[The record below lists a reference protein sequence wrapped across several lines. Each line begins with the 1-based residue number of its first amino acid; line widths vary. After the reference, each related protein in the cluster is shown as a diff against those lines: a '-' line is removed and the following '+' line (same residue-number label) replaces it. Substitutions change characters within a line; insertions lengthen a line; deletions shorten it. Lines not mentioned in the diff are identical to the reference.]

1 MKIVADKLVPFL
13 EGVFEPYS
21 EVVYID
27 GREITHD
34 DIVDA
39 DALIIRTRTK
49 CNAQMLEGTKVSMI
63 ATATIGMDHIDLNY
77 CQEHGIEV
85 HNAQGCNAG
94 GVMQYVFSALY
105 GVAARKGIKIDGA
118 TMGIVGV
125 GHVGKKIE
133 EMARYLGFNV
143 LLCDPPRAETEGDGN
158 FCSLEYLLAN
168 SQIVSMHVPLNDTTY
183 RMADEEFFMLM
194 PPGAI
199 FINAARGEV
208 IDDQA
213 LMNAIPKLGAVVID
227 TWNKE
232 PNINLDLMEMV
243 DIATPH
249 IAGYSYQGK
258 QNGTASAVQQVARHF
273 GITELYD
280 YYPEADIP
288 GHEPVLLDLKDKN
301 HGERAAV
308 FQYNYPI
315 FTDDFRLR
323 MEPENFE
330 QLRSEYQYRREIYI
344 DKNQINMFTND
355 DIKQIEQ
362 RGSSVKTVQDQVER
376 FKKGFPWMKIV
387 APATPERGILVLD
400 EAAVEAAGKYYDA
413 AKINGKCKFVPAS
426 GAASRM
432 FKDLFSGLDAL
443 KAGKE
448 LADSAP
454 AAKFVDSIQGFAF
467 YTPELF
473 GEKVCQ
479 CPEYRA
485 DVLSKTLTDEGLG
498 YGAKPKGV
506 LKFHKYTDGEIRT
519 AFAEHLVEAQNYMR
533 NEDGSAN
540 LVVTISPEH
549 QHLFEEAYAEVKAA
563 YEAKYGVKYNI
574 TFTFQ
579 DKATDT
585 VAVDVDNKPFR
596 TETDSLLFRPAGH
609 GALIYNL
616 NKLEEEVVSIKNI
629 DNVANE
635 RLLPETATWKK
646 VLLGKALELRDTL
659 HGYLRELDIVC
670 NPIKGSENKTVGVP
684 GYDPLY
690 DDLCATPEAMQL
702 CDDIEAFLKNVLC
715 IELPV
720 AETPKK
726 RVEALRAKLNRPIRV
741 AGMVKNQG
749 EPGGGPFIIA
759 EKDGSTSLQ
768 VLESVQINMSDDH
781 ARNALASATH
791 FNPVDIVCCLHDYKG
806 ESFDLL
812 KYVDEDAGFISSKS
826 YQGRELKALELPG
839 LWNGAMS
846 NWNTLFV
853 EVPLATFNPV
863 KVVLD
868 LLRPAHQ
875 N

>member
-1 MKIVADKLVPFL
+1 
-13 EGVFEPYS
+13 
-21 EVVYID
+21 
-27 GREITHD
+27 
-34 DIVDA
+34 
-39 DALIIRTRTK
+39 
-49 CNAQMLEGTKVSMI
+49 
-63 ATATIGMDHIDLNY
+63 
-77 CQEHGIEV
+77 
-85 HNAQGCNAG
+85 
-94 GVMQYVFSALY
+94 
-105 GVAARKGIKIDGA
+105 
-118 TMGIVGV
+118 
-125 GHVGKKIE
+125 
-133 EMARYLGFNV
+133 
-143 LLCDPPRAETEGDGN
+143 
-158 FCSLEYLLAN
+158 
-168 SQIVSMHVPLNDTTY
+168 
-183 RMADEEFFMLM
+183 
-194 PPGAI
+194 
-199 FINAARGEV
+199 
-208 IDDQA
+208 
-213 LMNAIPKLGAVVID
+213 
-227 TWNKE
+227 
-232 PNINLDLMEMV
+232 
-243 DIATPH
+243 
-249 IAGYSYQGK
+249 
-258 QNGTASAVQQVARHF
+258 
-273 GITELYD
+273 
-280 YYPEADIP
+280 
-288 GHEPVLLDLKDKN
+288 
-301 HGERAAV
+301 
-308 FQYNYPI
+308 
-315 FTDDFRLR
+315 
-323 MEPENFE
+323 
-330 QLRSEYQYRREIYI
+330 
-344 DKNQINMFTND
+344 MFTKED
-355 DIKQIEQ
+355 KVQIEQ
-362 RGSSVKTVQDQVER
+362 RGSTVQTAQQQVER

-387 APATPERGILVLD
+387 APATPEKGIQVLD
-400 EAAVEAAGKYYDA
+400 DEAVAAAVNYYETA
-413 AKINGKCKFVPAS
+413 QINGKCKFVPAS

-443 KAGKE
+443 NAGKE
-448 LADSAP
+448 LPDDAP
-454 AAKFVDSIQGFAF
+454 AAKFVDQIKSFAF

-473 GEKVCQ
+473 GEEVCK
-479 CPEYRA
+479 CPEYRKS
-485 DVLSKTLTDEGLG
+485 VLARTLTDEGLG
-498 YGAKPKGV
+498 YGSKPKGV
-506 LKFHKYTDGEIRT
+506 LKFHKYADGEIRT
-519 AFAEHLVEAQNYMR
+519 AFAEHLVEAQNYMK
-533 NEDGSAN
+533 NEDGTAN

-549 QHLFEEAYAEVKAA
+549 QQLFEEVYASVKEE

-585 VAVDVDNKPFR
+585 IAVDVENKPFR

-616 NKLEEEVVSIKNI
+616 NKLQEEVVSIKNI

-659 HGYLRELDIVC
+659 HGYLRELDIRTGDYITDLRVD
-670 NPIKGSENKTVGVP
+670 VP
-684 GYDPLY
+684 AYGKIGDEDVYQR
-690 DDLCATPEAMQL
+690 PEVQEL
-702 CDDIEAFLKNVLC
+702 CDEIEAYLKNVLC
-715 IELPV
+715 VEMPQ
-720 AETPKK
+720 AETCRD
-726 RVEALRAKLNRPIRV
+726 RVQALRAKLNRPVRV